1 MENIVS
7 ALISIIAPC
16 ISAVASCITIYVT
29 HKNAKE
35 SVEASYKQIEIERND
50 SIRQEQRYQEE
61 KENLEM
67 QSMVREQ
74 PFFILANAERSKI
87 SDNRFLIDITFRN
100 EGRDKSY
107 QTFAST
113 KSKECNS
120 VYSDREVVFHRVEA
134 IRNPIVKVDHEIT
147 TTWCLNEGKDFENCV
162 AVLPLNFEDGS
173 GREYTQDFKLAI
185 SLVDGKIHAD
195 ALAYSK
201 PVLRNK

>member
-1 MENIVS
+1 MENMVS
-7 ALISIIAPC
+7 NLISIVAPC
-16 ISAVASCITIYVT
+16 VSAVASCIAIYVT
-29 HKNAKE
+29 HKNAEK
-35 SVEASYKQIEIERND
+35 SIKATYKQIEITKSD

-107 QTFAST
+107 ETYAGT
-113 KSKECNS
+113 ESKKCNS
-120 VYSDREVVFHRVEA
+120 VYPDREVVFHR
-134 IRNPIVKVDHEIT
+134 VDHEIT

>member
-1 MENIVS
+1 MKNMIIS
-7 ALISIIAPC
+7 LINIIAPC
-16 ISAVASCITIYVT
+16 ITAVASCIAIVETR
-29 HKNAKE
+29 KNAKE
-35 SVEASYKQIEIERND
+35 SIETAYKQIEITKSD

-61 KENLEM
+61 KKYLEM
-67 QSMVREQ
+67 QDRLREQ
-74 PFFILANAERSKI
+74 PFFTLSSAERSKI

-107 QTFAST
+107 ETYAGT
-113 KSKECNS
+113 ESKKCNS
-120 VYSDREVVFHRVEA
+120 VYPDREVVFHRVEA

>member
-1 MENIVS
+1 MVS
-7 ALISIIAPC
+7 SLISAI
-16 ISAVASCITIYVT
+16 ASCITAIASCIAIYVT

-35 SVEASYKQIEIERND
+35 SVEAAYKQIEITKND
-50 SIRQEQRYQEE
+50 SIKQEKRYQEE
-61 KENLEM
+61 KEILEM
-67 QSMVREQ
+67 QNMSREQ
-74 PFFILANAERSKI
+74 PFFVFSKAERSKTN
-87 SDNRFLIDITFRN
+87 DNHFLIDITFRN

-107 QTFAST
+107 ETYAGT
-113 KSKECNS
+113 ESKKCNS
-120 VYSDREVVFHRVEA
+120 VYPDREVVFHRFEV

-185 SLVDGKIHAD
+185 SLVNGKIHAD

-201 PVLRNK
+201 PVLRSK

>member
-7 ALISIIAPC
+7 DLISIIAPC

-74 PFFILANAERSKI
+74 PFFILANAERS
-87 SDNRFLIDITFRN
+87 SF
-100 EGRDKSY
+100 SY
-107 QTFAST
+107 
-113 KSKECNS
+113 
-120 VYSDREVVFHRVEA
+120 
-134 IRNPIVKVDHEIT
+134 
-147 TTWCLNEGKDFENCV
+147 
-162 AVLPLNFEDGS
+162 
-173 GREYTQDFKLAI
+173 
-185 SLVDGKIHAD
+185 
-195 ALAYSK
+195 
-201 PVLRNK
+201 

>member
-1 MENIVS
+1 MENMIIS
-7 ALISIIAPC
+7 LINIIAPC
-16 ISAVASCITIYVT
+16 ITAVASCIAILETR
-29 HKNAKE
+29 KNAKE
-35 SVEASYKQIEIERND
+35 SIATAYKQIEIERND
-50 SIRQEQRYQEE
+50 SIRQEERYQEE

-74 PFFILANAERSKI
+74 PFFILASAERSKI

-107 QTFAST
+107 ETYAGT
-113 KSKECNS
+113 ESKKCNS
-120 VYSDREVVFHRVEA
+120 VYPDREVVFHRVEA

-201 PVLRNK
+201 PLLRNK